1 MPLAELGW
9 TPARARQFAV
19 HAAHQLEPARVVRQD
34 RQSYLVQT
42 DTRVLPAEVTGRFRH
57 ACTSPSN
64 HPAVGDWVAVQPL
77 PGEDRARIHALL
89 PRQTT
94 LQRKAAGS
102 TTQQQVLAANVD
114 TVLLLAGLDHDL
126 NLRRLE
132 RTLELVW
139 DSGALPVLLLN
150 KADLVVDTA
159 EALRE
164 AAAIAPGVPVIAL
177 SALEAQGLEQ
187 LRPFLQAGSTLVLL
201 GSSGAGKSTLVNALL
216 GVERQRTS
224 AVREDDSR
232 GRHTTTRRELLHLPG
247 GAMLIDTPGLRQL
260 QLWADEPAL
269 PRAFEDIDTL
279 AHACRY
285 VDCQHAAEPG
295 CAVLAAVE
303 EGRLPAER
311 LASYHKLR
319 RELDYLQRQQ
329 DSRAQQEEN
338 QRWKNIAKAQRRLQ
352 LQRDKDLRGR

>member
-1 MPLAELGW
+1 
-9 TPARARQFAV
+9 
-19 HAAHQLEPARVVRQD
+19 
-34 RQSYLVQT
+34 
-42 DTRVLPAEVTGRFRH
+42 
-57 ACTSPSN
+57 
-64 HPAVGDWVAVQPL
+64 
-77 PGEDRARIHALL
+77 
-89 PRQTT
+89 
-94 LQRKAAGS
+94 
-102 TTQQQVLAANVD
+102 
-114 TVLLLAGLDHDL
+114 
-126 NLRRLE
+126 
-132 RTLELVW
+132 
-139 DSGALPVLLLN
+139 
-150 KADLVVDTA
+150 
-159 EALRE
+159 
-164 AAAIAPGVPVIAL
+164 L

-216 GVERQRTS
+216 AVERQRTS

-247 GAMLIDTPGLRQL
+247 GAMLIDTPGLREL

-279 AHACRY
+279 AHTCRY
-285 VDCQHAAEPG
+285 VDCQHASEPG
-295 CAVLAAVE
+295 YAVLAAVQ

-329 DSRAQQEEN
+329 DSRAQQEDN